1 MAAVMSV
8 VMEGCRLFR
17 KDRVGGQEGGV
28 VRCEREHLEVHLEDG

>member
-1 MAAVMSV
+1 MAGMAAVMSV

-28 VRCEREHLEVHLEDG
+28 LCCQRTWRCT